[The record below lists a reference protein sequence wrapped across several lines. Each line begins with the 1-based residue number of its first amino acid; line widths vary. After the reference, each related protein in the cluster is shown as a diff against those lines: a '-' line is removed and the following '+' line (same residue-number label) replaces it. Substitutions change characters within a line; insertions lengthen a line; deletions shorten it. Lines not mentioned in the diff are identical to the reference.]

1 MQRVMVLLFVL
12 ALVAYAAPAALAP
25 KRPARLTS
33 AYVPITTTT
42 PTRTPPATPTRTP
55 TRTPTSSQV
64 DVWLSGPHQ
73 AGGPPLGIVILPMEY
88 GNSGLTTA
96 SSAIVTVT
104 LSKDLSFL
112 PSDPPPSWQ
121 SGNVAQWNLPN
132 LPFAAHGWI
141 VLRVGL
147 PNAVYGTHYGVTAHV
162 TSDELDTW
170 PYNNSISIDVLI
182 GRQIMLPAIVNVSTP
197 DTITYTPTVTPTPT
211 RHVSQTPTHTP
222 SRTATPT
229 RTPTRT
235 PTPSRTVTTTCAP
248 GHCTPGP
255 SCTPS
260 RTHTATRTPTYA
272 PTYTP
277 TPTSTPTPTA
287 TPCAPGYCRIQAG

>member
-197 DTITYTPTVTPTPT
+197 DIHTYTPTVTPT
-211 RHVSQTPTHTP
+211 VTP
-222 SRTATPT
+222 SHTPT
-229 RTPTRT
+229 RTPTSTSTTTATHT

-255 SCTPS
+255 SCTP
-260 RTHTATRTPTYA
+260 TPTR
-272 PTYTP
+272 
-277 TPTSTPTPTA
+277 TPTPTA
-287 TPCAPGYCRIQAG
+287 TPCASGYCRT